1 MMKTKLLFLLMA
13 VGAFMSISCDKDTS
27 ADNNEPSGEYPE
39 LEEVDDVCTKMDDIN
54 FKIYCYDNFDTDG
67 DAKVSMT
74 EAKAV
79 AAIECD
85 DVTSFAGLEYF
96 TNLKSFKSSSV
107 VKVDFR
113 YNKNLESINCAG
125 SDIESADLSY
135 NENLKSIIFYECEL
149 LTSVTLPDNL
159 TSIER
164 SAFYGCF
171 LLESLE
177 IPEGVTSIG
186 SHAFYFCRSLKSVNI
201 PDAITSIEVSTFE
214 GCTSLESLE
223 IPAGVTSIGSS
234 AFYDCSSLESINIPE
249 GVTSIPDRL
258 FSGCSSLK
266 SITIPAGV
274 TGIADYA
281 FLGCNSLESVD
292 ASQCLNIQEIGG
304 EAFLYCP
311 IKEFLLGTSNPPVFT
326 SGESI
331 FDNLSDAVLKVPA
344 ESVETY
350 KNSDWAAYF
359 GTVEAL

>member
-1 MMKTKLLFLLMA
+1 
-13 VGAFMSISCDKDTS
+13 MSLST
-27 ADNNEPSGEYPE
+27 G
-39 LEEVDDVCTKMDDIN
+39 
-54 FKIYCYDNFDTDG
+54 
-67 DAKVSMT
+67 
-74 EAKAV
+74 
-79 AAIECD
+79 
-85 DVTSFAGLEYF
+85 
-96 TNLKSFKSSSV
+96 
-107 VKVDFR
+107 
-113 YNKNLESINCAG
+113 
-125 SDIESADLSY
+125 ADLSY

-159 TSIER
+159 ISIER
-164 SAFYGCF
+164 SAFEGCF
-171 LLESLE
+171 L
-177 IPEGVTSIG
+177 
-186 SHAFYFCRSLKSVNI
+186 
-201 PDAITSIEVSTFE
+201 
-214 GCTSLESLE
+214 LESLE

-258 FSGCSSLK
+258 FSGCSLLK

-281 FLGCNSLESVD
+281 FLGCNSLGSVD

-304 EAFLYCP
+304 EAFHYCSS

-350 KNSDWAAYF
+350 KNSVWAAYF

>member
-164 SAFYGCF
+164 SAFYGC
-171 LLESLE
+171 
-177 IPEGVTSIG
+177 IYNHRTTKTNQKYP
-186 SHAFYFCRSLKSVNI
+186 SVN
-201 PDAITSIEVSTFE
+201 
-214 GCTSLESLE
+214 L
-223 IPAGVTSIGSS
+223 
-234 AFYDCSSLESINIPE
+234 
-249 GVTSIPDRL
+249 
-258 FSGCSSLK
+258 
-266 SITIPAGV
+266 
-274 TGIADYA
+274 
-281 FLGCNSLESVD
+281 
-292 ASQCLNIQEIGG
+292 
-304 EAFLYCP
+304 
-311 IKEFLLGTSNPPVFT
+311 
-326 SGESI
+326 
-331 FDNLSDAVLKVPA
+331 
-344 ESVETY
+344 
-350 KNSDWAAYF
+350 
-359 GTVEAL
+359 